1 MAKDLPYFK
10 FFCSEWN
17 DGDITLESYE
27 AQGLF
32 INICSYYWSN
42 ECNITFKKLLK
53 RFRNCEETINELKEA
68 ELIKID
74 TEGNVFINFLNEQKD
89 EREESR
95 KAKVKGGK
103 ASADARKLRKLQQES
118 NKNPTEI
125 KKVLNSSST
134 EKQHVLNSCSTE
146 SQLLREE
153 KIREEEIRKEKIITT
168 KEVDLGVNDLF
179 KNTLLKDSYVLGEY
193 SRVFKTNVKTI
204 KHYIN
209 LFRSHLITTGET
221 KENQKDYQVHFGNW
235 LRRQQIQT
243 IKEKAV
249 NPYKN
254 NLVGV
259 KPLKK

>member
-74 TEGNVFINFLNEQKD
+74 PEGNVFINFLNEQKD

-103 ASADARKLRKLQQES
+103 ASADARKLRKLQQEA

-125 KKVLNSSST
+125 KQVLNSSST

-153 KIREEEIRKEKIITT
+153 KIREDKIKEDNITIT
-168 KEVDLGVNDLF
+168 KKENYNIHLNF
-179 KNTLLKDSYVLGEY
+179 KNLSLNDQAYIESVAMNK
-193 SRVFKTNVKTI
+193 RTNVKTVI
-204 KHYIN
+204 TYLDN
-209 LFRSHLITTGET
+209 FNAHLISERQI
-221 KENQKDYQVHFGNW
+221 KAKREKYRYQKKLIIYCFTN
-235 LRRQQIQT
+235 
-243 IKEKAV
+243 
-249 NPYKN
+249 KN
-254 NLVGV
+254 N
-259 KPLKK
+259 K